1 MKVLPR
7 VRDIRTVS
15 ALLTRAEQ
23 ESLAAGLLDPG
34 AEHLVLASLEL
45 PAGTARTAFAA
56 LGHTADGL
64 RAALADNAADALAA
78 VGVIGAPPMATSGP
92 GPDSPAPHG
101 PYRSKGSLQDLLTA
115 TRHVANGRH
124 EPLMSA
130 HVLMAAADLA
140 DGTLA
145 RALTRL
151 GVDPAALSAAAQAS
165 AQAGVEPGSR

>member
-7 VRDIRTVS
+7 MRDIRTVS
-15 ALLTRAEQ
+15 ALLTLAEQ

-45 PAGTARTAFAA
+45 PDGTARAAFAV

-64 RAALADNAADALAA
+64 RGALADNAADALAA

-92 GPDSPAPHG
+92 EPESPARHG
-101 PYRSKGSLQDLLTA
+101 AYRSKGSLQDLLTA
-115 TRHVANGRH
+115 TRHVANSRH
-124 EPLMSA
+124 ESLTSA
-130 HVLMAAADLA
+130 HVLIAAADVT

-145 RALTRL
+145 RALARL
-151 GVDPAALSAAAQAS
+151 GVEPAALSVAAQAS